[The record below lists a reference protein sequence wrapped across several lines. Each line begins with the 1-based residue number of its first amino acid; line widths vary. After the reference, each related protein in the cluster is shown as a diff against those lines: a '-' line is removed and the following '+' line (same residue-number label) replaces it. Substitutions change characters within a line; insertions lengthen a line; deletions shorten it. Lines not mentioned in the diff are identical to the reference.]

1 MRLLTLLACLALLP
15 APAFADEAPPTAP
28 AEAPA
33 GAGQGATSFTA
44 PAPTGERVSG
54 LSLMVAAYIAV
65 WVLLAVYVTFLLM
78 RTRNLDAD
86 LNDLRGRL
94 SKLEQKHP

>member
-15 APAFADEAPPTAP
+15 APAFADEAPP